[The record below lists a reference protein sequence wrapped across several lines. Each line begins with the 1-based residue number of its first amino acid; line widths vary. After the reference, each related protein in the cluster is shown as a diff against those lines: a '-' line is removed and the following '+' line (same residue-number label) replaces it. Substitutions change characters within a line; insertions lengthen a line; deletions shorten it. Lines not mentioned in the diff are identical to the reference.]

1 LSTAPARLK
10 GLTYAWF
17 TVALA
22 LLAIA
27 VLAGCATGTAGP
39 PPAATSTSAS
49 ESAAASATPTTA
61 PSSARPAAT
70 TSEAPKVDATVDVVV
85 ANGRVTP
92 NAKNV
97 RVSRGDRVRF
107 TINSDVDESIHIHG
121 YDLTAEARTGKPGAV
136 TFVADQSGVFEVET
150 HESARLVVKLI
161 VS

>member
-1 LSTAPARLK
+1 MSTAAPAKVVPR
-10 GLTYAWF
+10 AWI
-17 TVALA
+17 TAALA
-22 LLAIA
+22 LLAVA
-27 VLAGCATGTAGP
+27 DLAGCGTGTASPP
-39 PPAATSTSAS
+39 PPAASTSVS
-49 ESAAASATPTTA
+49 EPSAASPTPMT
-61 PSSARPAAT
+61 PSSAGPAPAT
-70 TSEAPKVDATVDVVV
+70 SAPKVDATVDVVV

-121 YDLTAEARTGKPGAV
+121 YDITAEARPGKPGAV